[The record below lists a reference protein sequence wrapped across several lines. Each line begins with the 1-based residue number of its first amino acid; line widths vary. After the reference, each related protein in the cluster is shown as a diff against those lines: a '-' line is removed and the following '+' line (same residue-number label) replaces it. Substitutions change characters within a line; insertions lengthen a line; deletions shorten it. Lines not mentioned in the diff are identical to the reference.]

1 MFIAIQNRFIN
12 SQEVDVADLGDRSS
26 NTLEITLN
34 LTMVPMDE
42 S

>member
-12 SQEVDVADLGDRSS
+12 SQEVDVADLGGRSS
-26 NTLEITLN
+26 NIIESIFN
-34 LTMVPMDE
+34 LTRVPKDK

>member
-1 MFIAIQNRFIN
+1 MFIAIQKRFIN

-26 NTLEITLN
+26 NILESTLS
-34 LTMVPMDE
+34 LTRVPKDE